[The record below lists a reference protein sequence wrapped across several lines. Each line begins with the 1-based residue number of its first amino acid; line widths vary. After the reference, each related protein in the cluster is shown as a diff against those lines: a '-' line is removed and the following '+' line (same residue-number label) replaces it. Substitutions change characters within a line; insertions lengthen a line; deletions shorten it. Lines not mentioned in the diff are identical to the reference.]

1 MKDTIIPVF
10 MGYAAKRTLTHPV
23 VKPWIWEFSSR
34 PEALSKRS
42 PPGKRVKPSP
52 FLIMAIC
59 DAIAMQRRVGWA
71 KTMGANVAEID
82 CDSGRAVAVNT
93 GSEVLASIVT
103 EAGAALLNYGSENS
117 EVIFLALLPSLRLDS
132 EFGEA
137 YDKFS
142 KLYASWAADDF
153 PERDQEL
160 DYLLKM
166 SDNLYRRLNSREID
180 LPDGS
185 KSLKISEIKKGVYA
199 VDASLVQGTFTVLV
213 EGGGAAEPQKD
224 TVLFGSALNGI
235 YPMPGSLS
243 DQERL
248 LVPAMDD
255 SFIVPGV
262 CMRLAKYIYDST
274 LNKSKRK
281 IRVMNLEGVPGSGK
295 STIAQAIAAALG
307 KPFVTLVCNP
317 ATEVGDLYNVMMPKP
332 SIPTDEREIAIL
344 ERFIRTSP
352 DDIEFDPE
360 TAYAYIMG
368 GTCPD
373 ATRGDILFG
382 VHKVMKEMV
391 RSDVLYE
398 RYESDPA
405 LQDQKDYELLSEAD
419 FDAQRQMAKKMISA
433 SRRFTKAPEYICVE
447 SPLIQA
453 CRYGWVCEIQELN
466 AIANEGVALC
476 LNEMLERGTI
486 TLPGTGETFMR
497 HPDTV
502 VIITTNPRGEAFRS
516 LDDAVIDRFQLVV
529 SVDTPE
535 EAVLIE
541 RTKAVTGLSD
551 PAIIEKMIR
560 VFTGCQIRLKQQ
572 GLPPISPRTLFS
584 WASAYQISEN
594 IMESCLDTLVFKAA
608 KGDDSVAQDLMVG
621 VIEPVLGED

>member
-1 MKDTIIPVF
+1 MKDTIISIF
-10 MGYAAKRTLTHPV
+10 MGYPKKSLSHPV
-23 VKPWIWEFSSR
+23 AKPWIWEFYSR
-34 PEALSKRS
+34 PEGLSKLS

-52 FLIMAIC
+52 YLIMAIC
-59 DAIAMQRRVGWA
+59 DSIAMDRRVGWA
-71 KTMGANVAEID
+71 KTLSAQIAEID
-82 CDSGRAVAVNT
+82 CDSGRAVAVVT
-93 GSEVLASIVT
+93 GSEILASIVT
-103 EAGAALLNYGSENS
+103 EAGAALVNYGSENS
-117 EVIFLALLPSLRLDS
+117 EIIFLALLPSLCLDA
-132 EFGEA
+132 EFGA
-137 YDKFS
+137 TYDKFS

-153 PERDQEL
+153 PERDAEL
-160 DYLLKM
+160 DLLMKM
-166 SDNLYRRLNSREID
+166 SDNLYRRLNRRELD

-185 KSLKISEIKKGVYA
+185 KSLKVSEIKKGTFA
-199 VDASLVQGTFTVLV
+199 VDESLVTGTLTVLL
-213 EGGGAAEPQKD
+213 EGATEEAKKD
-224 TVLFGSALNGI
+224 SVLFGSALNGI

-262 CMRLAKYIYDST
+262 CTRLAKYIYDST
-274 LNKSKRK
+274 QNKSKRK
-281 IRVMNLEGVPGSGK
+281 IRVLNLEGVPGSGK

-332 SIPTDEREIAIL
+332 SISTDEREIAIL

-360 TAYAYIMG
+360 TACAYILG
-368 GTCPD
+368 GAFTD
-373 ATRGDILFG
+373 ATRGDILSG

-391 RSDVLYE
+391 HSDVLYE

-405 LQDQKDYELLSEAD
+405 LQNRTDYETMTDED
-419 FDAQRQMAKKMISA
+419 VDAQRQMAKKMISA

-551 PAIIEKMIR
+551 PAVIDKMIR

-572 GLPPISPRTLFS
+572 GMPPISPRTLFS

-594 IMESCLDTLVFKAA
+594 IMESCLDTLLYKAA

-621 VIEPVLGED
+621 VIEPVLSEE